1 MSKTKKVYRA
11 KTHIRE
17 NYQVEINA
25 RDHIVIADEP
35 TPYGDNTGMT
45 PVELLL
51 GALGACKSMVFKS
64 SAKRFNVEIDQ
75 FEILL
80 EGDFDSAG
88 YLGDPNIPI
97 GFSNIRTI
105 YNIQSVSAKSD
116 VEKLIHHVE
125 THCPVAATIDVAPQK
140 EVVINYNSEFFS

>member
-1 MSKTKKVYRA
+1 M
-11 KTHIRE
+11 
-17 NYQVEINA
+17 
-25 RDHIVIADEP
+25 HIVIADEP

-105 YNIQSVSAKSD
+105 YNI
-116 VEKLIHHVE
+116 
-125 THCPVAATIDVAPQK
+125 
-140 EVVINYNSEFFS
+140 